1 MTVYLTDVENKPLQ
15 TLICNKRNSKFHS
28 NVPLRFKT
36 NQKKRTVKKD
46 C

>member
-15 TLICNKRNSKFHS
+15 TLICNKRNSKFNL
-28 NVPLRFKT
+28 NVPLKFKT
-36 NQKKRTVKKD
+36 NQKMRTVKKD

>member
-15 TLICNKRNSKFHS
+15 ILIFNKSNSKFNLNLS
-28 NVPLRFKT
+28 LRFKT
-36 NQKKRTVKKD
+36 NQKMKTVKID